1 MNQADFQRV
10 IFLGTA
16 PAVCLFPTS
25 SPWKPNA
32 AKSVWSGT
40 RRVWFPGCFF
50 CSTAFLRDRW
60 AFWMPARTQRHVVN
74 NVGVFRGLTE
84 AGRRRRGFRFS
95 PDTSG
100 FPRTDEK
107 RYLAGSSFLPTSL
120 FFSQQTLQERLD
132 VTFVLGPE
140 SRQIPPLWALWLRN
154 K

>member
-1 MNQADFQRV
+1 MNQADFHRV

-25 SPWKPNA
+25 SPWKPKA

-50 CSTAFLRDRW
+50 CSAAFLRDRW
-60 AFWMPARTQRHVVN
+60 ASWTPARTQRHVVN
-74 NVGVFRGLTE
+74 NVG
-84 AGRRRRGFRFS
+84 GRRRRGFRFS
-95 PDTSG
+95 PETSG

-120 FFSQQTLQERLD
+120 FFSQQTLPERLD
-132 VTFVLGPE
+132 VTRMTFVLGPE
-140 SRQIPPLWALWLRN
+140 SRQMPPLWALWLRKQVN
-154 K
+154 V